1 MKPKSKFSIF
11 LEWLLEKLGI
21 IETYEI
27 SKEEMCKN
35 ARNTCDKNCDMCAWN
50 TDETSD
56 LRWR

>member
-35 ARNTCDKNCDMCAWN
+35 AGDICDKNCEMCAWN
-50 TDETSD
+50 TDE
-56 LRWR
+56 LKGE

>member
-11 LEWLLEKLGI
+11 LNWLLEKLGI

-35 ARNTCDKNCDMCAWN
+35 ARNMCDNNCEMCAWN
-50 TDETSD
+50 TDKLKGENE
-56 LRWR
+56 